1 MEKQKNQKPEKKENE
16 EKIVDTPKN
25 QEIPETKKP
34 EIQKNKV
41 QKIKKDEAKVNI
53 QNAPISTKYSM
64 DICKF
69 IKNKSIEKAISD
81 LGQVLVYKKSIP
93 MRGGFGHQKSAKGF
107 ASGSGKY
114 PQDAT
119 KYFIKLLKSLS
130 ANATANG
137 LDNPIIV
144 EAFGNVGQ
152 QPRAKF
158 GRWERKRTHLRLVAK
173 ELIKNKSNEKKF
185 QNSHIKNSEKGKK
198 GDEKHVV

>member
-1 MEKQKNQKPEKKENE
+1 MEKQKNQKSDEKENE
-16 EKIVDTPKN
+16 EKIVNTPKV
-25 QEIPETKKP
+25 QEISEPKKS
-34 EIQKNKV
+34 EV

-53 QNAPISTKYSM
+53 QNAPISTKYAI

-69 IKNKSIEKAISD
+69 IKNKSIKKAIND
-81 LGQVLVYKKSIP
+81 LEQVLTYKKSIP

-114 PQDAT
+114 PQNTA
-119 KYFIKLLKSLS
+119 KYFITLLKSLS
-130 ANATANG
+130 ANSTANG

-158 GRWERKRTHLRLVAK
+158 GRWERKRTHLKLVAK
-173 ELIKNKSNEKKF
+173 EKKTLNKKENKKSSKDDSGEPS
-185 QNSHIKNSEKGKK
+185 QKDESKK
-198 GDEKHVV
+198 EVKK